1 MARLF
6 ISFLGKGNYQ
16 PCKYSFGDIP
26 PVEQVNFVQE
36 AIARKICANWSGED
50 RIRVFCTD
58 ESERKNWLGPEGN
71 SEEGLEHKLM
81 HLKIKPSIES
91 VKIPIGKQEDEIR
104 EIFNI
109 TYDTIQDNDE
119 IIIDITHSFRSIPF
133 IVSAVINYAQ
143 ALKNISVQGIYY
155 GAYEARDTKTNI
167 APILDLSEYANII
180 NWAWATREF
189 VNTGET
195 TSLNQLITAITK
207 PKMIESKCRDMQGKG
222 LDEFSK
228 GLKKTSRILKLNRGS
243 LIISQLDD
251 FTDRIKLITPYIDQY
266 PLLEKLLER
275 IKKKTSGFKKGEI
288 SNIKEGIKWC
298 AEHNL
303 VPQYLTCLHEG
314 VITYL
319 CNYLGKD
326 FMNKKNRDLI
336 SHAVN
341 IRMRKIPKE
350 KWHQDAKENLE
361 IVTKVCELIDDEA
374 AKHLNKLYQLR
385 NDVNHYGMLKNAM
398 NIKKLET
405 EAVQLKDPI
414 ERFLNSIEVS
424 NK

>member
-143 ALKNISVQGIYY
+143 TLKNISVQGIYY
-155 GAYEARDTKTNI
+155 GAYEARDTETNI
-167 APILDLSEYANII
+167 AP
-180 NWAWATREF
+180 
-189 VNTGET
+189 
-195 TSLNQLITAITK
+195 ITK
-207 PKMIESKCRDMQGKG
+207 PKMIESKGRDMQGKG

-228 GLKKTSRILKLNRGS
+228 GLKKTSRILKLNRGG
-243 LIISQLDD
+243 LIISELDD

-319 CNYLGKD
+319 CIYLGKD
-326 FMNKKNRDLI
+326 FTDKKNRDLM
-336 SHAVN
+336 SQAVN
-341 IRMRKIPKE
+341 IRTEKIPKE
-350 KWHQDAKENLE
+350 RWNKEAKKNPEV
-361 IVTKVCELIDDEA
+361 VTKVCELIDNET
-374 AKHLNKLYQLR
+374 AKDLDRLWKLR
-385 NDVNHYGMLKNAM
+385 NDINHCGMLKNARDD
-398 NIKKLET
+398 KKLERKAIRLI
-405 EAVQLKDPI
+405 EPI
-414 ERFLNSIEVS
+414 EKFLNSIEVS
-424 NK
+424 SK